1 MGIRPADMQ
10 MIVHKTQEIHP
21 AKQSVVSKQDND
33 LVNTQIENKAETEKK
48 SKMVNTLEQ
57 KEHNKIKNNKKD
69 NEAEKKKKKKKK
81 HLSEHDDENDKDKE
95 HGHKPAATIYDKAG
109 TKFDMKV

>member
-33 LVNTQIENKAETEKK
+33 LVNAQIENKEETEKK

-57 KEHNKIKNNKKD
+57 KEHNRIKNNKKD
-69 NEAEKKKKKKKK
+69 NEEEKKKKKKKK
-81 HLSEHDDENDKDKE
+81 KKLSEANEEIKHESKTTS
-95 HGHKPAATIYDKAG
+95 TIYDKAG